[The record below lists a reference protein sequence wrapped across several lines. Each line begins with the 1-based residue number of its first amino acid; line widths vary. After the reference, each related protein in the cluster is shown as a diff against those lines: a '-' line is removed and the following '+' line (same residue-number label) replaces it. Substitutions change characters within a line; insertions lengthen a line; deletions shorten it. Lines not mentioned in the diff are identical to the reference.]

1 MREVFQ
7 RHIYLMPWH
16 VRGYF
21 TDNGR
26 GDTKTWFLI
35 KPFWI
40 YIPWSIKTQQTKRMK
55 ANFYLNANKFVKK
68 FWNLPFFQWSSHNQN
83 KKDYLQLKEN
93 HKFGRREVGVYNRWD
108 YWSKKFGTNLSP
120 ALDVGINLGA
130 LQIRTFF

>member
-1 MREVFQ
+1 MIFNQ
-7 RHIYLMPWH
+7 
-16 VRGYF
+16 
-21 TDNGR
+21 T
-26 GDTKTWFLI
+26 
-35 KPFWI
+35 FWI
-40 YIPWSIKTQQTKRMK
+40 YIPWNIKTQQTKRMK
-55 ANFYLNANKFVKK
+55 ANFYLNANKFVTK

-130 LQIRTFF
+130 LQIRTFFQQIWALSKWICFFQVPQEQTYWCV